1 MKRRITVRHTV
12 NKERLKWWID
22 RTFGWMEA
30 IVQKETVMAEYKVVE
45 IFESINGEGM
55 RAGEL
60 AVFVRMRGCNLHCSY
75 CDTAWACEG
84 NASYTAMTED
94 EICQRIL
101 ETGIKNVTLTG
112 GEPLMQENIG
122 LLLQRLAEEY
132 TLRVEIETNGSVD
145 VLPYRQ
151 MSRPPVF
158 TLDYKLPGSG
168 MEARMCRN
176 NLESVTIQD
185 SVKFVVSDDRDL
197 TRAKEIIETYRLSD
211 RCHVILSAVFD
222 RIEPSH
228 IVSFM
233 RAYCLNDV
241 RLQLQMH
248 KYIWDPERR
257 GV

>member
-1 MKRRITVRHTV
+1 
-12 NKERLKWWID
+12 
-22 RTFGWMEA
+22 
-30 IVQKETVMAEYKVVE
+30 MAEYRVVE

-75 CDTAWACEG
+75 CDTAWACEDG
-84 NASYTAMTED
+84 ASYTGMTE
-94 EICQRIL
+94 EEVCQRIL

-112 GEPLMQENIG
+112 GEPLLQENIG
-122 LLLQRLAEEY
+122 LLLQRLAAEK
-132 TLRVEIETNGSVD
+132 TLRIEIETNGSVD
-145 VLPYRQ
+145 ISPYRQ
-151 MSRPPVF
+151 ILNPPAF

-168 MEARMCRN
+168 MEARMCLN
-176 NLESVTIQD
+176 NLESVTARD
-185 SVKFVVSDDRDL
+185 TVKFVVSDDRDL
-197 TRAKEIIETYRLSD
+197 TRAKEIIEQYCLSD
-211 RCHVILSAVFD
+211 RCNVILSAVFD
-222 RIEPSH
+222 KIEPAH

-233 RAYCLNDV
+233 RTYCLNDV

>member
-1 MKRRITVRHTV
+1 
-12 NKERLKWWID
+12 
-22 RTFGWMEA
+22 
-30 IVQKETVMAEYKVVE
+30 MAEYRVVE

-75 CDTAWACEG
+75 CDTAWACEDVAPAKG
-84 NASYTAMTED
+84 MTEE

-112 GEPLMQENIG
+112 GEPLLQENIG
-122 LLLQRLAEEY
+122 LLLRRLAEEK

-145 VLPYRQ
+145 ISPYRQ
-151 MSRPPVF
+151 MPHPPVF

-168 MEARMCRN
+168 MEAGMCLD
-176 NLESVTIQD
+176 NLESVTAQD
-185 SVKFVVSDDRDL
+185 TVKFVVSDDRDL
-197 TRAKEIIETYRLSD
+197 TRATEIIEKYRLSD
-211 RCHVILSAVFD
+211 RCHVIFSAVFD
-222 RIEPSH
+222 RIEPAH

-233 RAYCLNDV
+233 RTYCLNNV

-248 KYIWDPERR
+248 KYIWDPEKR